1 VAQPAAA
8 TGARSALEQTLLF
21 GALDGAALDRLAAA
35 SIARPYTRG
44 QVVVTEGDP
53 GGDVLVIGQGRL
65 KVFSRSPAGDE
76 LIHRVVIAG
85 DTLGEVSMWDNGPRS
100 AAVEA
105 LEPSVVVSVPGDAV
119 RIELR
124 AAPDL
129 AEELLR
135 QQAQMIRRTTGIAAD
150 LVFLDLP
157 RRLAKFVLDN
167 ADGRGRLDLGLSQGQ
182 LAAAVGGVRQT
193 VNGALRGFERRGWL
207 QLDGRVVVVTD
218 AAALTMYAKEG
229 GE

>member
-1 VAQPAAA
+1 
-8 TGARSALEQTLLF
+8 LF
-21 GALDGAALDRLAAA
+21 GALEDEALDRLAAA
-35 SIARPYTRG
+35 SSAQSFTRG
-44 QVVVTEGDP
+44 QLVVTEGDP

-76 LIHRVVIAG
+76 LIHRVVVAG
-85 DTLGEVSMWDNGPRS
+85 DTLGEVSMWDSGPRS

-105 LEPSVVVSVPGDAV
+105 LEPSVVVSVPGHAV
-119 RIELR
+119 RDELR

-167 ADGRGRLDLGLSQGQ
+167 VDGRGRLDLGLSQGQ

-207 QLDGRVVVVTD
+207 QLDGRVVVVID
-218 AAALTMYAKEG
+218 AAALTTYATES

>member
-1 VAQPAAA
+1 MAQPAAA

>member
-1 VAQPAAA
+1 MAESAAA
-8 TGARSALEQTLLF
+8 PDARSALEQTLLF
-21 GALDGAALDRLAAA
+21 GGLEDGALDRLAAA
-35 SIARPYTRG
+35 SVARIYERG
-44 QVVVTEGDP
+44 QLVVTEGDP

-85 DTLGEVSMWDNGPRS
+85 DTLGEVSLWDNGPRS

-105 LEPSVVVSVPGDAV
+105 MEASVVVSVPGDAV
-119 RIELR
+119 RGELR
-124 AAPDL
+124 TAPDL

-167 ADGRGRLDLGLSQGQ
+167 VDGRGRLDLGLSQSQ
-182 LAAAVGGVRQT
+182 LAAAVGGVRQS

-207 QLDGRVVVVTD
+207 QLDGRVVLVTD
-218 AAALTMYAKEG
+218 ALALTTYATEG
-229 GE
+229 SG